1 MRTLSKSQQELADL
15 LFTTKT
21 QAKVRRR
28 KKNPDGSYDFYLITR
43 DTSPIDF
50 RVTQEEFVF
59 KHHEQFPDAPL
70 SPMYVNLRS
79 LPENLVDKIGDVM
92 SGMEFDEVADYCSPI
107 PKAANPLAESFSKY
121 SGIPMIHIF
130 DKEETTEKRRII
142 PLAGAPKGEGKK
154 LLIIDDLITKAAS
167 KLEAIKVAE
176 DLGYKV
182 VGVAVLVD
190 REEGGSEELK
200 KHGHKLYA
208 AVKLMDLLKYY
219 LEKQLIS
226 QKQFDE
232 TMDYLD
238 QSKKI

>member
-1 MRTLSKSQQELADL
+1 MTNLTKSQQELADL
-15 LFTTKT
+15 LFNTKT

-28 KKNPDGSYDFYLITR
+28 KTNSDGTYEFYLITR
-43 DTSPIDF
+43 DTAPIDF
-50 RVTQEEFVF
+50 RVNEEEFVF

-79 LPENLVDKIGDVM
+79 LPENLVEKIGEVMKEMGFEEKADV
-92 SGMEFDEVADYCSPI
+92 CSPI
-107 PKAANPLAESFSKY
+107 PKAANPLAESFSKQ

-182 VGVAVLVD
+182 IGVVVLVD
-190 REEGGSEELK
+190 REEGGSAELA
-200 KHGHKLYA
+200 KHGYKLYA
-208 AVKLMDLLKYY
+208 AVKLLDLLKYY
-219 LEKQLIS
+219 LEKNMIT
-226 QKQFDE
+226 KNQFDQ
-232 TMDYLD
+232 TMDYLN